1 MKAWLA
7 VVALAVVPLVG
18 CGSSRELN
26 KARIAANTAKKD
38 ADTLRAENNALK
50 ARVAE
55 LEGELAAVTKERDEL
70 KVAAEQQST
79 PAAVP
84 ASGKK
89 RSGKRQAPVRE

>member
-7 VVALAVVPLVG
+7 VVALTVVPLVG

-50 ARVAE
+50 AKVSE
-55 LEGELAAVTKERDEL
+55 LELELTAVTKERDEL
-70 KVAAEQQST
+70 KAAAEQPA

-89 RSGKRQAPVRE
+89 RSGKR

>member
-1 MKAWLA
+1 MKAWMA

-26 KARIAANTAKKD
+26 KAKIEANTLRKD
-38 ADTLRAENNALK
+38 ADTLRAENAALK
-50 ARVAE
+50 TKVSE
-55 LEGELAAVTKERDEL
+55 LEGELGLVTKERDEL
-70 KVAAEQQST
+70 KTAAAEQPA

-89 RSGKRQAPVRE
+89 RKK